1 MTWATPIGQLMFPYV
16 ISLVFSHFNGLNTHH
31 VGDTDF
37 FYSFFLTRNL
47 FLSVLLRRVLLRPI
61 LTLTHCVLSDM
72 VGETMIFVTGLSLES

>member
-37 FYSFFLTRNL
+37 FYSFFL
-47 FLSVLLRRVLLRPI
+47 SVLLRRVMLRPI
-61 LTLTHCVLSDM
+61 LTLTHCVPPDM
-72 VGETMIFVTGLSLES
+72 VGETMIFFTGLSLEL